1 MLVRG
6 IPFFRIDLIH
16 LDRVSEL
23 ATAVTAHPT
32 GASADREYT
41 AHVAF
46 SSVRTSAT
54 IRVIQ
59 QKKHC
64 IAMAEPAMAS

>member
-1 MLVRG
+1 MLLCG

-16 LDRVSEL
+16 LDRVCEL
-23 ATAVTAHPT
+23 ATAVTGHPT
-32 GASADREYT
+32 GVSADREYT

-46 SSVRTSAT
+46 SPVRTSAT

-59 QKKHC
+59 QKEHC
-64 IAMAEPAMAS
+64 IAMA